1 MLARTVNQGSIEFQ
15 EQTRCFTIFNFRN
28 FAVKKHPYFLAL
40 LLLGLLLSSACS
52 RFGRD
57 NLPELTAEQTDWIG
71 ERIFANECNL
81 KIPCLT
87 SWNAGEDFPS
97 LGIGHFIWYRNGQQE
112 VFVESFPALLAF
124 YEEKE
129 IKIPEWIAA
138 LPERH
143 SPWPDRVAFLSDLES
158 PRMQTLRDFLN
169 DTRGVQVEF
178 IIQRMHASLPS
189 LLAHTQQPEA
199 LNWLRLAAMWGD
211 ESSQGFLGDR
221 YASGKGVAKDE
232 VEAFAFY
239 RLASVYPSSPALKN
253 LSAGKKLTAMESKMS
268 ADARERSVRRA
279 DTLKSEIAARL
290 KARETER
297 DARNATK
304 LSGR

>member
-199 LNWLRLAAMWGD
+199 
-211 ESSQGFLGDR
+211 
-221 YASGKGVAKDE
+221 
-232 VEAFAFY
+232 
-239 RLASVYPSSPALKN
+239 
-253 LSAGKKLTAMESKMS
+253 
-268 ADARERSVRRA
+268 VRA
-279 DTLKSEIAARL
+279 VFEEIAASSPPMGMYAL
-290 KARETER
+290 IDYVNFKGEGTAETDDIQVKAGVCCRFW
-297 DARNATK
+297 NN
-304 LSGR
+304 

>member
-1 MLARTVNQGSIEFQ
+1 MLARTVYRGSIELQ
-15 EQTRCFTIFNFRN
+15 EQTRCFTIFNSRN

-199 LNWLRLAAMWGD
+199 VGA
-211 ESSQGFLGDR
+211 
-221 YASGKGVAKDE
+221 V
-232 VEAFAFY
+232 FA
-239 RLASVYPSSPALKN
+239 
-253 LSAGKKLTAMESKMS
+253 
-268 ADARERSVRRA
+268 
-279 DTLKSEIAARL
+279 EIAASSPPMGMYAL
-290 KARETER
+290 IDYVNFKGEGTSETER
-297 DARNATK
+297 YAGQGWGLLQVLEQLLQTRNDTPLLAQFSRAAKIVLARRIANAPGERGEDRWREGWNARVATYIDTQ
-304 LSGR
+304 

>member
-199 LNWLRLAAMWGD
+199 
-211 ESSQGFLGDR
+211 
-221 YASGKGVAKDE
+221 
-232 VEAFAFY
+232 
-239 RLASVYPSSPALKN
+239 
-253 LSAGKKLTAMESKMS
+253 
-268 ADARERSVRRA
+268 VRA
-279 DTLKSEIAARL
+279 VFEEIAASSPPMGMYAL
-290 KARETER
+290 IDYVNFKGEGTAETER
-297 DARNATK
+297 YSGQGWGLLQVLEQLIKTRNDTPLLAQFSRAAKIVLARRIANAPGERDEDRWREGWNARVATYIDTQ
-304 LSGR
+304 

>member
-143 SPWPDRVAFLSDLES
+143 SPWPDRVAFLSDMES

-199 LNWLRLAAMWGD
+199 
-211 ESSQGFLGDR
+211 
-221 YASGKGVAKDE
+221 
-232 VEAFAFY
+232 
-239 RLASVYPSSPALKN
+239 
-253 LSAGKKLTAMESKMS
+253 
-268 ADARERSVRRA
+268 VRA
-279 DTLKSEIAARL
+279 VFEEIAASSPPMGMYAL
-290 KARETER
+290 IDYVNFKGEGTAETER
-297 DARNATK
+297 YSGQGWGLLQVLEQLIQTRNDTPLLAQFSRAAKIVLARRIANAPGERDEDRWREGWNARVATYIDTQ
-304 LSGR
+304 